1 MNPKSITRIEYTNT
15 FSKSYKKLPL
25 KEKILAERREEI
37 FRQNAF
43 DTRLKTHR
51 LKGKLKDFWS
61 FSITYSYRI
70 LFKFTAKSEVIFYD
84 IGSHD
89 IYQ

>member
-1 MNPKSITRIEYTNT
+1 MNPKSIAKIEYTNT

-25 KEKILAERREEI
+25 KEKILAEKREEI

-43 DTRLKTHR
+43 GTRLKTHR
-51 LKGKLKDFWS
+51 LKGKLKNFWS

-70 LFKFTAKSEVIFYD
+70 LFKLTTKNNVIFYD
-84 IGSHD
+84 IGNHD